1 MEYTKEYILTELERM
16 AEKGYGEF
24 SSALIPGESSML
36 GVRIPKLRDLAKR
49 IAKDDWRGYLDN
61 ACSGDLCFEEKTLKG
76 FVIGYIKADMDCV
89 LGLVKDFVPEID
101 NWSVCDT
108 FCATLKIF
116 AKNLEKGWQF
126 LLPYIKSDKE
136 FEIRFA
142 TVMFMDYYL
151 KEEYIDGVLEFYG
164 GIRHEGYYAKMGVA
178 WGLATACAKFPDKV
192 TEFLR
197 RAELDDWTFNKSI
210 QKMLESY
217 RIDGERKQILRAM
230 KRRSK

>member
-1 MEYTKEYILTELERM
+1 MEYTKEYIVRELEQM
-16 AEKGYGEF
+16 AEKDYGDF
-24 SSALIPGESSML
+24 SSALIPGENSML
-36 GVRIPKLRDLAKR
+36 GVRIPKLRDFAKR

-61 ACSGDLCFEEKTLKG
+61 ACEGRLCFEEKALKG
-76 FVIGYIKADMDCV
+76 FVIGYIKADMDLI

-116 AKNLEKGWQF
+116 AKNLEKGWDF
-126 LLPYIKSDKE
+126 LIPYIKSDKE

-151 KEEYIDGVLEFYG
+151 NEEYIDRVLELYDG
-164 GIRHEGYYAKMGVA
+164 VRHEGYYVKMGIA

-192 TEFLR
+192 MEFLGR
-197 RAELDDWTFNKSI
+197 TELDDWTFNKSL
-210 QKMLESY
+210 QKMLESC
-217 RIDGERKQILRAM
+217 RIDAERKQILRAM
-230 KRRSK
+230 KRRNK